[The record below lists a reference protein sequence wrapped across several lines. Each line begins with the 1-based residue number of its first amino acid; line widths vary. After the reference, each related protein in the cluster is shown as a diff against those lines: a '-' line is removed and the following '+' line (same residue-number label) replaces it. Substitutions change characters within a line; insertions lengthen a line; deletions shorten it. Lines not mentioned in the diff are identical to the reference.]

1 MAVGTPEKTI
11 EESKGGMEKA
21 LQSLRH
27 DLQRVRTGRANAAL
41 LDGVNVDYYGTPTPL
56 NQLANLTVP
65 DPRLIVIAPYD
76 KGALHAIEKA
86 IQTAQHLGL
95 TPNNDG
101 KVVRIPIPALTEE
114 RRKELVKQ
122 VKKMAEEH
130 KLGVRESRRE
140 ALQALKAL
148 ESDGILPGDDKHR
161 FDKKV
166 QDLTDEYVKKI
177 DDTCAAKE
185 KEILQV

>member
-1 MAVGTPEKTI
+1 MAAGTPDGAIDHAKD
-11 EESKGGMEKA
+11 GMEKA
-21 LQSLRH
+21 LASLRH
-27 DLQRVRTGRANAAL
+27 DLQRIRTGRANAQL

-76 KGALHAIEKA
+76 KGVLHAIEKA

-101 KVVRIPIPALTEE
+101 KVVRVPIPALTEE

-122 VKKMAEEH
+122 VKKIAEEH
-130 KLGVRESRRE
+130 KLGVREARRE
-140 ALQALKAL
+140 ALQQLKAQ
-148 ESDGILPGDDKHR
+148 EGEGSLPADDRHR
-161 FDKKV
+161 LDKKV
-166 QDLTDEYVKKI
+166 QDLTDEHVKQI
-177 DDTCAAKE
+177 DEICGQKE

>member
-1 MAVGTPEKTI
+1 
-11 EESKGGMEKA
+11 
-21 LQSLRH
+21 
-27 DLQRVRTGRANAAL
+27 
-41 LDGVNVDYYGTPTPL
+41 
-56 NQLANLTVP
+56 LTVP

-114 RRKELVKQ
+114 RRKDLVKQ
-122 VKKMAEEH
+122 VKKMSEEH
-130 KLGVRESRRE
+130 KLGVREARRE

-148 ESDGILPGDDKHR
+148 ENDGILPEDDKHR
-161 FDKKV
+161 HEKKV
-166 QDLTDEYVKKI
+166 QDLTDEHVKKI
-177 DDTCAAKE
+177 DDTCAVKE

>member
-1 MAVGTPEKTI
+1 MAAGTPEQSI
-11 EESKGGMEKA
+11 EAAKGGMDKA
-21 LQSLRH
+21 LSSLRH
-27 DLQRVRTGRANAAL
+27 DLQRIRTGRANAAL
-41 LDGVNVDYYGTPTPL
+41 LDGVTVDYYGTPTPL

-95 TPNNDG
+95 SPNNDG

-122 VKKMAEEH
+122 VKKMSEEH

-140 ALQALKAL
+140 ALQGLKQL
-148 ESDGILPGDDKHR
+148 ESDGILPEDDRHR
-161 FDKKV
+161 HEKKV
-166 QDLTDEYVKKI
+166 QELTDEYVKKI

>member
-1 MAVGTPEKTI
+1 MAVETPEQVI
-11 EESKGGMEKA
+11 QGAVEGMEKA

-41 LDGVNVDYYGTPTPL
+41 LDGVMVDYYGTPTPL

-95 TPNNDG
+95 SPNNDG

-114 RRKELVKQ
+114 RRKDLVKQ
-122 VKKMAEEH
+122 VKKMSEEH
-130 KLGVRESRRE
+130 KLGVREARRE
-140 ALQALKAL
+140 ALQALKVQ
-148 ESDGILPGDDKHR
+148 ESDGNLPADDKKRHE
-161 FDKKV
+161 KKV
-166 QDLTDEYVKKI
+166 QDLTDDFVKKI
-177 DDTCAAKE
+177 DETCAVKE

>member
-1 MAVGTPEKTI
+1 MAAGTPEKSI
-11 EESKGGMEKA
+11 EEAKGGMEKA

-27 DLQRVRTGRANAAL
+27 DLQRVRTGRANAQL

-56 NQLANLTVP
+56 NQLANLTIP

-130 KLGVRESRRE
+130 KLGVREARRE
-140 ALQALKAL
+140 ALQAFKGL
-148 ESDGILPGDDKHR
+148 ENDGILPADDKHR
-161 FDKKV
+161 HEKKV
-166 QDLTDEYVKKI
+166 QDLTDEFVKKI
-177 DDTCAAKE
+177 DEICAAKE

>member
-1 MAVGTPEKTI
+1 MAAGTPEKAI
-11 EESKGGMEKA
+11 EAAKAGMEKA

-27 DLQRVRTGRANAAL
+27 DLQRVRTGRANAQL
-41 LDGVNVDYYGTPTPL
+41 LDGVSVDYYGTPTPL
-56 NQLANLTVP
+56 NQLANLTIP

-140 ALQALKAL
+140 ALQAFKVL
-148 ESDGILPGDDKHR
+148 ETDGILPADDKHR
-161 FDKKV
+161 HEKKV
-166 QDLTDEYVKKI
+166 QDMTDEYVKKI